1 MDDYRLRNLS
11 NSELKRRIN
20 QLRVLIWSAV
30 GLILA
35 LQVFL
40 LATGRSSV
48 LLIALVFPLTPFVLR
63 SNKYYKEYRRR
74 KGEL

>member
-1 MDDYRLRNLS
+1 MDDYRLKNLS
-11 NSELKRRIN
+11 DAELKRKIN
-20 QLRVLIWSAV
+20 QLRALVWAAV

-35 LQVFL
+35 LEIFL
-40 LATGRSSV
+40 LVSGRSSI

-63 SNKYYKEYRRR
+63 SNKYYKEYRKR

>member
-1 MDDYRLRNLS
+1 MDDYRLKNLS
-11 NSELKRRIN
+11 DAELKRKIN
-20 QLRVLIWSAV
+20 QLRALIWAAV

-40 LATGRSSV
+40 LAVGRSSV

-63 SNKYYKEYRRR
+63 SNKYYKEYRKR
-74 KGEL
+74 KGEI